1 MDHFSKETVKIT
13 GLESKSYEFKT
24 VGRNAV
30 GKSTESDIVEFK
42 PEPASVVGRKL
53 FQPFIST
60 GCLAD

>member
-1 MDHFSKETVKIT
+1 MDHFSTGAVKIT

-30 GKSTESDIVEFK
+30 GTSTESDIVELK
-42 PEPASVVGRKL
+42 PEAATLVGRKL